1 MIESAG
7 PRCQYRVQQWRQEY
21 GATMSRALRPT
32 AAMIL
37 VGSVLVAPRPLG
49 AEDYPNRYVRI
60 ITGGAGSFHDI
71 VARRNATEAR
81 GAAGANLQRLAEG
94 KARTG
99 AEQFQQDFLVTI
111 IFQHDRL
118 VVQRRPVADIVLP
131 DACRGRR
138 VGNGGRAQRQG
149 GGTKQKNL
157 SHIHNPLS
165 KGAPSPRYYTPGREL
180 RSIAKVPRL
189 CGPAAFA

>member
-71 VARRNATEAR
+71 VARRLAQGLGERWGQSVVIENQP
-81 GAAGANLQRLAEG
+81 AAGL
-94 KARTG
+94 
-99 AEQFQQDFLVTI
+99 TI
-111 IFQHDRL
+111 GSTL
-118 VVQRRPVADIVLP
+118 
-131 DACRGRR
+131 
-138 VGNGGRAQRQG
+138 
-149 GGTKQKNL
+149 
-157 SHIHNPLS
+157 
-165 KGAPSPRYYTPGREL
+165 
-180 RSIAKVPRL
+180 
-189 CGPAAFA
+189 